1 MAIADKTRDLPDVA
15 ILTLAVENVF
25 RKLIR
30 LLLGKISLKKLQE
43 MIQVIFVE
51 EAEAS
56 VQRERP
62 GKNVPL
68 STLAVMTGFDTRTL
82 TKIKSKRNYMK
93 PFHEEKRFLSE
104 ITPECSVLD
113 VWESNSK
120 YLDVKTGKPRVLPMR
135 GPSPSFESL
144 INDSNPTRGVTA
156 MSFFQRLEASGSIV
170 IDRANNTVS
179 MIDKRYTP
187 FGTED
192 QTENA
197 KIGMAAVGNLVD
209 TIAHNLSTTPD
220 SGESFYQRG
229 CWTNRLKKSDATKL
243 RALIRK
249 FLSKTDEKARKIMK
263 PFEQETT
270 SSDQITAGISFFY
283 FEESSPGSGY

>member
-1 MAIADKTRDLPDVA
+1 MAIADKTADLPDVA

-43 MIQVIFVE
+43 MIQVIFIE

-56 VQRERP
+56 LQRERP

-68 STLAVMTGFDTRTL
+68 ATLAVMTGFDTRTL
-82 TKIKSKRNYMK
+82 TKIKSKPNYMK

-120 YLDVKTGKPRVLPMR
+120 YQDAKTGKPGVLPIR
-135 GPSPSFESL
+135 GRTPSFESL

-156 MSFFQRLEASGSIV
+156 MSFLQRLEASQSVVVDKAG
-170 IDRANNTVS
+170 NTVR

-187 FGTED
+187 FGSED

-229 CWTNRLKKSDATKL
+229 CWTNRLKKSDAAKL
-243 RALIRK
+243 RSIIRK
-249 FLSKTDEKARKIMK
+249 FLSKTDEKARKVIK

-270 SSDQITAGISFFY
+270 SNEQITAGISFFY
-283 FEESSPGSGY
+283 FEETSRSPGY